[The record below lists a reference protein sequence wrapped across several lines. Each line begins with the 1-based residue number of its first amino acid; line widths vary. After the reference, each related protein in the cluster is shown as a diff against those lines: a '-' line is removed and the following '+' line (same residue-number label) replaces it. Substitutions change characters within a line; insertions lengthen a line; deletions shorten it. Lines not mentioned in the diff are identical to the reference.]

1 VTMAPLW
8 TSDDIAKATGGIA
21 SAPFEVHGVTF
32 DSREVEAGHLFIA
45 LKGEVTD
52 GHRFIDKATD
62 MGASGQLLSQ
72 SADVP
77 HILVK
82 DTTDALNALG
92 LASRQR
98 TAAKIIGV
106 TGSVG
111 KTGTKEALA
120 AALQR
125 GNRGGVHRSVKSYNN
140 HTGVPLSLARMPAST
155 SFGVFEMGMNHAGEL
170 AQLTQL
176 VRPHVALVTWIAS
189 AHREFFETEEA
200 IADAKGEI
208 FQGLE
213 PGGTAIIPFDSIHRD
228 RLIAAAKPYAAN
240 IVTFGRGEGA
250 DVRAMDVTQTQQ
262 GTRITA
268 KLPDTELHFT
278 LAPPGDHWVNNAL
291 GILAAV
297 QAVGGDLAA
306 AGLALAELEGLAGR
320 GAQHKVNLQTGGT
333 ALVIDESYNAN
344 PASMRA
350 TLSVLAHADA
360 TRKIVVLG
368 EMRELGHESDAMH
381 AALADPIVEAGA
393 EIALLVGEGMG
404 PLAKALEGRIN
415 VRHCAT
421 ADAALDAL
429 NGHITNGDALLIKGS
444 NAVGLSRVVAALV
457 SGVSGR

>member
-1 VTMAPLW
+1 MTMAPLW
-8 TSDDIAKATGGIA
+8 TSDEIAKATGGTV
-21 SAPFEVHGVTF
+21 SAPFAAQGVTF

-52 GHRFIDKATD
+52 GHRFIDKAAE
-62 MGASGQLLSQ
+62 MGASGQLLGQ

-77 HILVK
+77 HILVN
-82 DTTDALNALG
+82 DTTVALNALG

-125 GNRGGVHRSVKSYNN
+125 GNRGAVHRSVKSYNN
-140 HTGVPLSLARMPAST
+140 HTGVPLSLARMPAET
-155 SFGVFEMGMNHAGEL
+155 SFGVFEMGMNQAGEL

-176 VRPHVALVTWIAS
+176 VRPHVAMVTWIAS
-189 AHREFFETEEA
+189 AHREFFDSEEA

-213 PGGTAIIPFDSIHRD
+213 SGGTAIIPFDSIHRD

-240 IVTFGRGEGA
+240 IITFGRGEGA
-250 DVRAMDVTQTQQ
+250 DVRALDVTQTQQ

-268 KLPDTELHFT
+268 KLPDAELHFT

-320 GAQHKVNLQTGGT
+320 GAQHNVNLPTGGA

-350 TLSVLAHADA
+350 TLNVLAKADGA
-360 TRKIVVLG
+360 RKIVVLG

-393 EIALLVGEGMG
+393 EIALLVGDRMS

-415 VRHCAT
+415 VRHCAN
-421 ADAALDAL
+421 ADAAIDAL